1 MILTGDQIRDL
12 DQRHRTNIINSLSGI
27 KQTMLVGTRST
38 RGVSNLAVF
47 NSAIHIGAD
56 PALLGCIFR
65 PVNDV
70 RRDTYRNI
78 LAIGYY
84 TFNHG
89 SLSHVHQAH
98 QSSAKYPEDIS
109 EFKACGFTE
118 EYLDEFP
125 APFVRESVIRVGLKM
140 EQEIPLLNGTILM
153 IGSVQRVVFHD
164 DLKDPE
170 GRLDLERARSVGV
183 CGLDTYYR
191 LEKIARLQYA
201 RP

>member
-27 KQTMLVGTRST
+27 KQTILVGTRSP
-38 RGVSNLAVF
+38 GGISNLAIF

-56 PALLGCIFR
+56 PPLLGCIFR
-65 PVNDV
+65 PVDEV

-78 LAIGYY
+78 LDSSFY

-89 SLSHVHQAH
+89 TLSHLHQAH
-98 QSSAKYPEDIS
+98 QSSAKYPENIS
-109 EFKACGFTE
+109 EFEACGFTE
-118 EYLDEFP
+118 EYLDDFP
-125 APFVRESVIRVGLKM
+125 APFVRESAIRVGLKK
-140 EQEIPLLNGTILM
+140 EQEILLSNGTILM

-191 LEKIARLQYA
+191 LEKIASLPYA
-201 RP
+201 RI